1 MFTVTG
7 CGERIDVVPRRR
19 RSYVPVRK
27 TRKRKRDSDY
37 DLDSKQA
44 LEPSTTLIKGE
55 RNFFVRRD
63 DIKQMNKNSLA
74 ALSSISSKETPVKK
88 SHDWLYRREVQ
99 ADQNIAPMYSLPP
112 LSTPNLKRR
121 ESLMVQNPTKPFG
134 CGYSPRP
141 NKPKN
146 VRAKKIW
153 EAAVRQSI
161 SGRTPS
167 PLSKYSLVRQTR
179 KNNRSLSILCI
190 TKSGVGKRRSS
201 MPAKVMLPKKPVE
214 SFLTKRMRSL
224 ANFDGRVSTMV
235 NDLSKCSLL
244 SSHLRRRSIA
254 LHELEPLRQKLWF

>member
-37 DLDSKQA
+37 DLDSKQ
-44 LEPSTTLIKGE
+44 TRTK
-55 RNFFVRRD
+55 RRYTISSD

-99 ADQNIAPMYSLPP
+99 NPSFWDNHRRLSYPCGDYSKADQNIAPMYSLPP

-153 EAAVRQSI
+153 EAAVRQS
-161 SGRTPS
+161 
-167 PLSKYSLVRQTR
+167 R

-201 MPAKVMLPKKPVE
+201 MPAKVMLP
-214 SFLTKRMRSL
+214 FLTKRMRSL